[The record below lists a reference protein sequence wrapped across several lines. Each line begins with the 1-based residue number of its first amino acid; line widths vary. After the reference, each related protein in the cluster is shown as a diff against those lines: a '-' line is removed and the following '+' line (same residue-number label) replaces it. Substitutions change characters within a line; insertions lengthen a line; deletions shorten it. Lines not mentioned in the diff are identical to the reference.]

1 MKCINIISEAT
12 SNREFPTNYSQRVL
26 KQSYVVKAVNETER
40 GTVFDGKDTCVQC
53 RERMKERI

>member
-26 KQSYVVKAVNETER
+26 KQSCVVKAVNETER
-40 GTVFDGKDTCVQC
+40 GTVFDG
-53 RERMKERI
+53 RIHVCSAANV